1 MLGEIKYEMFL
12 NLFYYA
18 KIKPFLYLR
27 NIFVKWH
34 TSSRI
39 RSRNVTAL
47 QADVLQTYFQF
58 HN

>member
-1 MLGEIKYEMFL
+1 MLSEIKYEMFL

-18 KIKPFLYLR
+18 KIKPFLFLR
-27 NIFVKWH
+27 NIFV
-34 TSSRI
+34 TSSWI